1 MRILYSHSKYLHRV
15 LFFALVFEAAGGEG
29 LVVVIGVGQQGVVKS
44 CCVLLYSGK
53 YHLRVFTAFLIPG
66 PSSSQRDEGPV

>member
-29 LVVVIGVGQQGVVKS
+29 LVVVIGVGQQGVVK
-44 CCVLLYSGK
+44 YHSGK
-53 YHLRVFTAFLIPG
+53 YHLRVFTAFLISG
-66 PSSSQRDEGPV
+66 PSSGQRDEGPV